1 MIKRG
6 DGWGERTDGVREERG
21 NEKGTEKMSKKDRR
35 GRKVEKRQE
44 KEKGEGG
51 EEIESGRREGI
62 DLPDI

>member
-51 EEIESGRREGI
+51 E
-62 DLPDI
+62 